1 MTHRYISVVLAVLV
15 LGLSGCASMN
25 ANECLMGD
33 WQAIGF
39 EDGSR
44 GYTSDRLGVHRKACA
59 KHGVAPDFAAYRDG
73 REQGLL
79 EFCQPSRGF
88 NLGESGWR
96 YNGVCAADLE
106 PGFLD
111 GYRHGHELYGLR
123 SSVSAVNQAIS
134 SRRNEL
140 NNTEQLIRDTE
151 ALLIDPDTTP
161 EDRILALV
169 DLKNLSEEAGRLDAE
184 IVSLIEERV
193 DHERAL
199 ESYEAILA
207 DSGY

>member
-1 MTHRYISVVLAVLV
+1 MTHRYITVLFGLLA

-25 ANECLMGD
+25 ANECLVGD
-33 WQAIGF
+33 WEAIGF

-44 GYTSDRLGVHRKACA
+44 GHTTDRLGVHRKACA
-59 KHGVAPDFAAYRDG
+59 KHGVAPDFAAYRAG

-79 EFCQPSRGF
+79 EFCQPTRGF

-96 YNGVCAADLE
+96 YNGVCNADLE

-111 GYRHGHELYGLR
+111 GYRHGHELYDLR
-123 SSVSAVNQAIS
+123 SSVNAVNQAITA
-134 SRRNEL
+134 RRNEL
-140 NNTEQLIRDTE
+140 KNTEQLIRDTE
-151 ALLIDPDTTP
+151 ALLISPGTTP

-169 DLKNLSEEAGRLDAE
+169 DLKELSEEAGRLDAE

-199 ESYEAILA
+199 ESYEALLA
-207 DSGY
+207 NSGY